1 MTAPLAQQVGAQ
13 KRKPVVKT
21 HIMERAR
28 DRAAASGVRSVI
40 VATNTGASVLAAQEA
55 FGHGYDF
62 FAVGNPATSHER
74 GLCLHDGISES
85 KRTELEAAGIR
96 VVLHDQTLFQG
107 QPKCEAATDQHKAVR
122 RAYARR
128 FHRSD
133 ELPPGSADLVDI
145 LFSTLN
151 EFFGDG
157 PRVCLEIA
165 LAAADSGQLPLGA
178 DCISIATPSSYCD
191 LPDAAV
197 VLHPVKSQELFS
209 MQFRIKD
216 LLLCPTPNDVW
227 FSNGELP

>member
-1 MTAPLAQQVGAQ
+1 MI
-13 KRKPVVKT
+13 KT
-21 HIMERAR
+21 DIMHRAR
-28 DRAAASGVRSVI
+28 DRAAALGVRNVV
-40 VATNTGASVLAAQEA
+40 VATNTGSSVLAAREA
-55 FGHGYDF
+55 FGPEYDF

-85 KRTELEAAGIR
+85 KRAELETAGIR
-96 VVLHDQTLFQG
+96 VILHDQTLFQG
-107 QPKCEAATDQHKAVR
+107 EPKCDAATGQHRTVA

-133 ELPPGSADLVDI
+133 ELPPGSVDLVGI
-145 LFSTLN
+145 MFNVLN

-165 LAAADSGQLPLGA
+165 LAAADSGQLPLDA

-197 VLHPVKSQELFS
+197 ILRPVKSEDMFS
-209 MQFRIKD
+209 MQFRVKD
-216 LLLCPTPNDVW
+216 LLLCPTPDDVW
-227 FSNGELP
+227 FSDKELP